1 MSIKPDYY
9 DNLDKLH
16 DEIVAKLT
24 RGVLD
29 KKSPYRYFVLS
40 TSIKNNVNSRMVV
53 LRNFCSKKWELLL
66 HSDCRSKKF
75 QEIESNR
82 NVSLNFWDPKK
93 SIQLRVKGKAEKFNE
108 TNNYAWSRLNV
119 WSKRTY
125 LTQKKPGSVST
136 SPISGFSEKF
146 LKTPPNNEEI
156 NIGFKNFC
164 QIKVFIKK
172 IDCLIL
178 SRFGYRRALFEIK
191 GDKLNKKWLVP

>member
-24 RGVLD
+24 RGFLD
-29 KKSPYRYFVLS
+29 KKSPYRFFVLS
-40 TSIKNNVNSRMVV
+40 TSINNNVNSRMVV

-108 TNNYAWSRLNV
+108 TNYYAWSRLNV

-136 SPISGFSEKF
+136 SPTASLALIPIPDSRRIPSFLADGRIKRQLSLIGFSKLGE
-146 LKTPPNNEEI
+146 
-156 NIGFKNFC
+156 
-164 QIKVFIKK
+164 
-172 IDCLIL
+172 
-178 SRFGYRRALFEIK
+178 RAS
-191 GDKLNKKWLVP
+191 N

>member
-1 MSIKPDYY
+1 MSIKPDYF

-16 DEIVAKLT
+16 DEIVAKLV

-29 KKSPYRYFVLS
+29 KKSPYRYFVFS

-66 HSDCRSKKF
+66 HSDCRSKKL
-75 QEIESNR
+75 QEIASNR

-108 TNNYAWSRLNV
+108 TDNYTWSRLNV
-119 WSKRTY
+119 WSKRMY
-125 LTQKKPGSVST
+125 LTHKKPGSVST
-136 SPISGFSEKF
+136 SPISGFNEKF
-146 LKTPPNNEEI
+146 LKTPPTNEEI
-156 NIGFKNFC
+156 NTGFKNFC
-164 QIKVFIKK
+164 HIKVCIKK

-178 SRFGYRRALFEIK
+178 CRLGYRRALFEIK
-191 GDKLNKKWLVP
+191 RDKLNKKWLIP

>member
-1 MSIKPDYY
+1 MSIKPDYF
-9 DNLDKLH
+9 DNLDKLY
-16 DEIVAKLT
+16 DEIVAKLI

-29 KKSPYRYFVLS
+29 KKSPYRYFVFS

-53 LRNFCSKKWELLL
+53 LRDFCSKKWELLL
-66 HSDCRSKKF
+66 HSDCRSKKL
-75 QEIESNR
+75 QEIEGNR

-93 SIQLRVKGKAEKFNE
+93 SIQLRVKGKAEKINE
-108 TNNYAWSRLNV
+108 TNNYAWSRLNI

-125 LTQKKPGSVST
+125 LTQKKPGSVSI
-136 SPISGFSEKF
+136 SPISGFNEKF
-146 LKTPPNNEEI
+146 LKITPTNEEI
-156 NIGFKNFC
+156 NMGFKNFC

-191 GDKLNKKWLVP
+191 RDKLNKKWLVP